1 MKKLFLLLTALLL
14 AAVTMTAQTRTIT
27 GTVVSAADD
36 EPIVGATVHPVGG
49 GQGTATDI
57 DGQFSLTIPAKV
69 TQLQVTYVG
78 MAPQTVKAENGVK
91 VALTESATNL
101 DEVMVV
107 AYGTA
112 KKSAYTGSASV
123 VKADQIEGRLVTDA
137 VSALAGTVSGVQVL
151 TTNGQP
157 GTSPSVRIRGIGSIN
172 GSSTPLYVVDGMPF
186 DGDIASLNTMDIE
199 SMTVLKDAAAAAL
212 YGARG
217 ANGVILITTKKGG
230 EGDAVITFDARWG
243 SNSRQ
248 VKGYD
253 VIKSPELYTEMAY
266 TALRNGYA
274 WGQGLDSNAAHIAA
288 NNALYTAFGSGYQI
302 WNVPAGQQIV
312 GTNGKLNP
320 NATLGNV
327 ITTRNSETGEIISQ
341 NLVRPDSWYDNT
353 FIHGL
358 RQEYN
363 LSVRGGT
370 ERFRYYAS
378 VGYLGDEGIIE
389 NSNYNRLSS
398 RVTAEYQAKKW
409 LKLNAS
415 LSFNHVDMKAPTGQD
430 SGTQNVSNA
439 FFIVDNMGP
448 VYPMFIRDGNGKIL
462 TDRATGHPIYDY
474 GDNNTYFPGANRNF
488 MSGSNPASGFV
499 YDTNETLMDVLD
511 AKWGATITPIENLN
525 ITGNVGYFLDNTREH
540 VIKSPLYGSVKS
552 NGGLAQQ
559 KFRRLSGLNL
569 QFLGTYRR
577 TFNDVHHGDIMVG
590 YETYEQNSESVTA
603 MGYHLYDPNN
613 WAVSNTLND
622 ENRTGSG
629 AAVGY
634 STRGFFG
641 RLNYDYDSRYF
652 ASVSYRRDA
661 SSHFHPDHR
670 WGDFFSVSAA
680 WDAAKESFM
689 QPAATWLDLLKVKF
703 SFGQQG
709 NDNLAPG
716 MSYGYYYTDIY
727 GISGSQTWSDGQL
740 VQKGNPDLTWETSNA
755 WNAGIDFSFW
765 QGKLS
770 GTIEY
775 FLRETKDM
783 LYMKPVAPSNGY
795 TSVPMN
801 VGSMRNSGLEFE
813 LNYRPINTKN
823 ITWDINVNG
832 TYLKNKIIKL
842 HPDLG
847 GQMISGMRILK
858 EGSSLYNFYMVD
870 YAGVNPD
877 NGAAL
882 FWARETVGTDA
893 DGNAIY
899 GKEYKTENY
908 DLAADTN
915 MKETGNVLP
924 TFYGG
929 FGTSIQAYGVDLSVA
944 FSFQLGGRT
953 YDEAYGRYIYGGESD
968 VIGQNWH
975 KDMLNAWTPSNRNT
989 DIPALN
995 SMEKYNLGTQT
1006 TTFLLVSSNYL
1017 SLNNITLGYTFPS
1030 KWTKKIGI
1038 ESIRVYGAADN
1049 VALWSA
1055 RKGLDPRMSF
1065 VSAGTGDYSIIRNI
1079 SGGLKVVF

>member
-1 MKKLFLLLTALLL
+1 MKKLFLLLTAVLL

-57 DGQFSLTIPAKV
+57 DGQFSLTIPANV

-78 MAPQTVKAENGVK
+78 MTPQTVKAVNGVK
-91 VALTESATNL
+91 IALTENATAL

-123 VKADQIEGRLVTDA
+123 IKADQIEGRQVTDA
-137 VSALAGTVSGVQVL
+137 VSALAGAVSGVQVL

-157 GTSPSVRIRGIGSIN
+157 GTAPSVRIRGIGSIN

-186 DGDIASLNTMDIE
+186 DGDIATLNTMDIE

-253 VIKSPELYTEMAY
+253 VIDNPYQYTEMAY
-266 TALRNGYA
+266 QALRNGFA
-274 WGQGLDSNAAHIAA
+274 WGQGMDAQAAHIAA
-288 NNALYTAFGSGYQI
+288 NQALYTAFGAGYQI

-320 NATLGNV
+320 NAKLGNV
-327 ITTRNSETGEIISQ
+327 ITTRDADGNIISQ
-341 NLVRPDSWYDNT
+341 NLVKPDSWYDNT
-353 FIHGL
+353 FVHGL

-378 VGYLGDEGIIE
+378 VGYLGDEGIID

-415 LSFNHVDMKAPTGQD
+415 LAFNHVDMKAPSGQD
-430 SGTQNVSNA
+430 SGTHNVSNA
-439 FFIVDNMGP
+439 FYIVDNMGP
-448 VYPMFIRDGNGKIL
+448 VYPMFIRDGKGNVLK
-462 TDRATGHPIYDY
+462 DKATGHPIYDY

-488 MSGSNPASGFV
+488 MSGANPASGFV
-499 YDTNETLMDVLD
+499 YDTNETIMDVFD
-511 AKWGATITPIENLN
+511 GKWGATITPIENLN

-540 VIKSPLYGSVKS
+540 VIMSPLYGSVKS

-559 KFRRLSGLNL
+559 EMRRLSGLNL

-577 TFNDVHHGDIMVG
+577 TFADVHHGDIMIG
-590 YETYEQNSESVTA
+590 YETYEQNSESVSA
-603 MGYHLYDPNN
+603 IGYHLYDPYN
-613 WAVSNTLND
+613 WAVNNTLND
-622 ENRTGSG
+622 ENRKGSG
-629 AAVGY
+629 GASGY

-670 WGDFFSVSAA
+670 WGNFFSVSAA
-680 WDAAKESFM
+680 WDAAKEKFM
-689 QPAATWLDLLKVKF
+689 QPTATWLDLLKVKF

-709 NDNLAPG
+709 NDNLYPG
-716 MSYGYYYTDIY
+716 MAYGYYYTDIY
-727 GISGSQTWSDGQL
+727 GISGSQTWSDGNM

-755 WNAGIDFSFW
+755 YNAGIDFSFW

-770 GTIEY
+770 GTVEY

-823 ITWDINVNG
+823 ITWEVNVNG
-832 TYLKNKIIKL
+832 TFLKNKIIKL

-847 GQMISGMRILK
+847 GQMISGIRILK
-858 EGSSLYNFYMVD
+858 EGSSLYNYYMVD

-882 FWARETVGTDA
+882 FWARETVGTDENG
-893 DGNAIY
+893 DPIL

-915 MKETGNVLP
+915 LKETGNLLP

-929 FGTSIQAYGVDLSVA
+929 FGTTLQAYGVDFSVA
-944 FSFQLGGRT
+944 FSYQLGGRT
-953 YDEAYGRYIYGGESD
+953 LDDAYGGYIYGGESD
-968 VIGQNWH
+968 VLGHAWH
-975 KDMLNAWTPSNRNT
+975 KDMLNAWTPENRNT

-995 SMEKYNLGTQT
+995 SLEKYNLGSQE
-1006 TTFLLVSSNYL
+1006 TTFKLISSDYL

-1038 ESIRVYGAADN
+1038 ESIRVYGSADN
-1049 VALWSA
+1049 VALWSK
-1055 RKGLDPRMSF
+1055 RKGLDPRMGFTAADS
-1065 VSAGTGDYSIIRNI
+1065 GDYSIIRTI

>member
-14 AAVTMTAQTRTIT
+14 AAVSMTAQTRTIT
-27 GTVVSAADD
+27 GIVVSAADD
-36 EPIVGATVHPVGG
+36 EPIVGATVRPVGG
-49 GQGTATDI
+49 SHGTATDI

-69 TQLQVTYVG
+69 TQLHVTYVG
-78 MAPQTVKAENGVK
+78 MTPQTVKAVDGVK
-91 VALTESATNL
+91 IALSESATAL

-137 VSALAGTVSGVQVL
+137 VAALAGTVSGVQVL

-186 DGDIASLNTMDIE
+186 DGDIATLNTMDIE

-248 VKGYD
+248 VKGYETID
-253 VIKSPELYTEMAY
+253 NPAQYTEMAY
-266 TALRNGYA
+266 QALRNGYA
-274 WGQGLDSNAAHIAA
+274 WGQGYDDQRAHIAA
-288 NNALYTAFGSGYQI
+288 NNALNTAFGAGYQV

-320 NATLGNV
+320 NAKLGNI
-327 ITTRNSETGEIISQ
+327 ITTRDSETGEIISQ

-363 LSVRGGT
+363 LSVRGGS
-370 ERFRYYAS
+370 ERFKYYAS
-378 VGYLGDEGIIE
+378 VGYLGDEGIID

-398 RVTAEYQAKKW
+398 RVSVEYQAKKW

-415 LSFNHVDMKAPTGQD
+415 LAFNHVDMKAPSGQD
-430 SGTQNVSNA
+430 SGTQNVTNA

-448 VYPMFIRDGNGKIL
+448 VYPMFIRDGKGNVLK
-462 TDRATGHPIYDY
+462 DKATGNPIYDY
-474 GDNNTYFPGANRNF
+474 GDNNVYFPGANRNF

-499 YDTNETLMDVLD
+499 YDTNETIMDVFD
-511 AKWGATITPIENLN
+511 GKWGATITPIENLN
-525 ITGNVGYFLDNTREH
+525 ITGNVGYFLDNTRDH
-540 VIKSPLYGSVKS
+540 QIMSPLYGSVKS
-552 NGGLAQQ
+552 NGGLAAQE
-559 KFRRLSGLNL
+559 FRRLSGLNL

-577 TFNDVHHGDIMVG
+577 TFADVHHGDIMVG
-590 YETYEQNSESVTA
+590 YETYEQNSESVSA
-603 MGYHLYDPNN
+603 NGYHLYDPYN

-622 ENRTGSG
+622 ENRKGSG
-629 AAVGY
+629 AAIGY

-652 ASVSYRRDA
+652 ASFSYRRDA

-689 QPAATWLDLLKVKF
+689 QPAATWLDLLKVKA

-709 NDNLAPG
+709 NDNLYPG
-716 MSYGYYYTDIY
+716 MAYGYYYTDIY
-727 GISGSQTWSDGQL
+727 GISGTQTWSDGNM

-755 WNAGIDFSFW
+755 YNAGVDFSFW

-770 GTIEY
+770 GTVEY

-813 LNYRPINTKN
+813 LNYRPVNTKN
-823 ITWDINVNG
+823 ITWNINVNG

-847 GQMISGMRILK
+847 GQMISGIRILK
-858 EGSSLYNFYMVD
+858 EGSSLYNYYMVE

-893 DGNAIY
+893 NGDPVY

-915 MKETGNVLP
+915 LKETGNVLP

-953 YDEAYGRYIYGGESD
+953 YDEAYGGYIYGGESD
-968 VIGQNWH
+968 VLGHAWH
-975 KDMLNAWTPSNRNT
+975 KDMLNAWTPENRDT

-995 SMEKYNLGTQT
+995 SQEKYNLGSQN
-1006 TTFLLVSSNYL
+1006 TTFNLISSDYL
-1017 SLNNITLGYTFPS
+1017 SLNNITIGYTFPS

-1055 RKGLDPRMSF
+1055 RKGLDPRMGFTS
-1065 VSAGTGDYSIIRNI
+1065 SGSGDYSIIRNI

>member
-1 MKKLFLLLTALLL
+1 MKKLFLLLTAVLL

-57 DGQFSLTIPAKV
+57 DGQFSLTIPANV

-78 MAPQTVKAENGVK
+78 MTPQTVKAVNGVK
-91 VALTESATNL
+91 IALTENATAL

-123 VKADQIEGRLVTDA
+123 IKADQIEGRQVTDA
-137 VSALAGTVSGVQVL
+137 VSALAGAVSGVQVL

-157 GTSPSVRIRGIGSIN
+157 GTAPSVRIRGIGSIN

-186 DGDIASLNTMDIE
+186 DGDIATLNTMDIE

-217 ANGVILITTKKGG
+217 ANGVIVITTKKGG

-253 VIKSPELYTEMAY
+253 VIDNPYQYTEMAY
-266 TALRNGYA
+266 QALRNGYA
-274 WGQGLDSNAAHIAA
+274 WGQGMDAQAAHIAA
-288 NNALYTAFGSGYQI
+288 NQALYTAFGAGYQI

-320 NATLGNV
+320 NAKLGNV
-327 ITTRNSETGEIISQ
+327 ITTRDADGNIISQ
-341 NLVRPDSWYDNT
+341 NLVKPDSWYDNT
-353 FIHGL
+353 FVHGL

-378 VGYLGDEGIIE
+378 VGYLGDEGIID

-415 LSFNHVDMKAPTGQD
+415 LAFNHVDMKAPTGQD

-448 VYPMFIRDGNGKIL
+448 VYPMFIRDGKGNIL
-462 TDRATGHPIYDY
+462 QDKATGNPIYDY

-499 YDTNETLMDVLD
+499 YDTNETIMDVLD

-540 VIKSPLYGSVKS
+540 MIMSPLYGSVKS
-552 NGGLAQQ
+552 NGGRASQE
-559 KFRRLSGLNL
+559 FRRLSGLNL

-577 TFNDVHHGDIMVG
+577 TFADVHHGDIMLG
-590 YETYEQNSESVTA
+590 YETYEQNSESVSA
-603 MGYHLYDPNN
+603 IGYHLYDPYN
-613 WAVSNTLND
+613 WAVNNTLND
-622 ENRTGSG
+622 ENRKGSG
-629 AAVGY
+629 GASGY

-680 WDAAKESFM
+680 WDAAKEKFM

-709 NDNLAPG
+709 NDNLYPG
-716 MSYGYYYTDIY
+716 MAYGYYYTDIY
-727 GISGSQTWSDGQL
+727 AIQGSQAWSDGNMI
-740 VQKGNPDLTWETSNA
+740 QKGNPDLTWETSNA

-770 GTIEY
+770 GTVEY

-795 TSVPMN
+795 TEVPMN

-823 ITWDINVNG
+823 ITWDINLNG
-832 TYLKNKIIKL
+832 TFLKNKIIKL

-847 GQMISGMRILK
+847 GQMIAGIRILK
-858 EGSSLYNFYMVD
+858 EGSSLYNYYMVD

-893 DGNAIY
+893 NGDPIY

-915 MKETGNVLP
+915 LKETGNLLP

-929 FGTSIQAYGVDLSVA
+929 FGTTLQAYGVDFSVA

-953 YDEAYGRYIYGGESD
+953 YDEAYGGYIYGGESD
-968 VIGQNWH
+968 VLGHAWH
-975 KDMLNAWTPSNRNT
+975 KDMLNAWTPENRNT

-995 SMEKYNLGTQT
+995 SMEKYNLGGQN
-1006 TTFLLVSSNYL
+1006 TTFNLISSNYL

-1055 RKGLDPRMSF
+1055 RKGLDPRMGFTS
-1065 VSAGTGDYSIIRNI
+1065 SGSGDYSIIRSI

>member
-1 MKKLFLLLTALLL
+1 MKKLFLLLTAVLL
-14 AAVTMTAQTRTIT
+14 AAVSMTAQTRTIT

-36 EPIVGATVHPVGG
+36 EPIVGATVVPVGG

-57 DGQFSLTIPAKV
+57 DGEFSLVVPAKV
-69 TQLQVTYVG
+69 TKLQVSYVG
-78 MAPQTVKAENGVK
+78 MATQTVNAVNGIK
-91 VALTESATNL
+91 VALTETATAL

-157 GTSPSVRIRGIGSIN
+157 GTSPTVRIRGVGSIN
-172 GSSTPLYVVDGMPF
+172 GSSNPLYVVDGMPF
-186 DGDIASLNTMDIE
+186 DGDIATLNTMDIE

-217 ANGVILITTKKGG
+217 ANGVILVTTKKGR

-253 VIKSPELYTEMAY
+253 VITSPALYTEMAY
-266 TALRNGYA
+266 AALRNGYM
-274 WGQGLDSNAAHIAA
+274 WSQGKDAAAAHIAA
-288 NNALYTAFGSGYQI
+288 NKDLYTAFGAGYQI

-320 NATLGNV
+320 NAKVGNV
-327 ITTRNSETGEIISQ
+327 ITTRSSETGEIISQ

-353 FIHGL
+353 FVHGL

-363 LSVRGGT
+363 LSVRGGS
-370 ERFRYYAS
+370 ERFTFYAS
-378 VGYLGDEGIIE
+378 VGYLGDEGIIK
-389 NSNYNRLSS
+389 NSNYKRLSS
-398 RVTAEYQAKKW
+398 RVSAEYKAKKW
-409 LKLNAS
+409 LSLTAS
-415 LSFNHVDMKAPTGQD
+415 LAFNHVDMNAPESQSSD
-430 SGTQNVSNA
+430 NHNVANA
-439 FFIVDNMGP
+439 FFIVDNMAP
-448 VYPMFIRDGNGKIL
+448 IYPMFIRDGKGNIL
-462 TDRATGHPIYDY
+462 QDKSTGHPIYDY
-474 GDNNTYFPGANRNF
+474 GDNNTFFPSANRNF
-488 MSGSNPASGFV
+488 MSGSNPASGFI
-499 YDTNETLMDVLD
+499 YDTNQSIMDVLD

-525 ITGNVGYFLDNTREH
+525 ITGNVGYFLDNTRDH
-540 VIKSPLYGSVKS
+540 QIMSALYGSVKS
-552 NGGLAQQ
+552 LGGLAQMTN
-559 KFRRLSGLNL
+559 RRLSGLNL
-569 QFLGTYRR
+569 QFLGTYRH

-590 YETYEQNSESVTA
+590 YETYEQNSESVA
-603 MGYHLYDPNN
+603 AYGYNLYDPNS
-613 WAVSNTLND
+613 WAVNNTLND
-622 ENRTGSG
+622 ERRKGTGG
-629 AAVGY
+629 ASGY

-641 RLNYDYDSRYF
+641 RINYDYDSRYF

-670 WGDFFSVSAA
+670 WGNFFSVSAA
-680 WDAAKESFM
+680 WDAAKEAFM
-689 QPAATWLDLLKVKF
+689 QPAATWLDLLKVKV

-709 NDNLAPG
+709 NDNLYPG
-716 MSYGYYYTDIY
+716 MAYGYYYTDIY
-727 GISGSQTWSDGQL
+727 GISGSQTWSDGNL
-740 VQKGNPDLTWETSNA
+740 VQKGNKDLTWETSNA

-770 GTIEY
+770 GTVEY
-775 FLRETKDM
+775 FLRQTEDM

-823 ITWDINVNG
+823 ITWEINANG
-832 TYLKNKIIKL
+832 TFLKNKIIKL

-847 GQMISGMRILK
+847 GQMISGITILK
-858 EGSSLYNFYMVD
+858 EGESRYNYYMVD

-882 FWARETVGTDA
+882 FWARETVGMD
-893 DGNAIY
+893 DNGDPIY

-915 MKETGNVLP
+915 LKETGNLLP

-929 FGTSIQAYGVDLSVA
+929 FGTSIQAYGVD
-944 FSFQLGGRT
+944 FSISFSYQLGGRT
-953 YDEAYGRYIYGGESD
+953 YDEGYGSYIYGGESD
-968 VIGQNWH
+968 KLGQNWH
-975 KDMLNAWTPSNRNT
+975 KDMLNAWTPTNRDTN
-989 DIPALN
+989 IPALN
-995 SMEKYNLGTQT
+995 SGEKYDLGSQS

-1038 ESIRVYGAADN
+1038 ESLRVYGAADN

-1055 RKGLDPRMSF
+1055 RKGLDPRMGF
-1065 VSAGTGDYSIIRNI
+1065 TSANTGDYSIIRNI

>member
-57 DGQFSLTIPAKV
+57 DGQFSLTIPEKV

-78 MAPQTVKAENGVK
+78 MTPQTVKAVNGIK
-91 VALTESATNL
+91 VALTENATAL

-123 VKADQIEGRLVTDA
+123 VKADQIEGRMVTDA
-137 VSALAGTVSGVQVL
+137 MSALAGTVSGVQVL

-157 GTSPSVRIRGIGSIN
+157 GTAPSVRIRGIGSIN

-186 DGDIASLNTMDIE
+186 DGDIATLNTMDIE

-217 ANGVILITTKKGG
+217 ANGVILVTTKKGS

-248 VKGYD
+248 IKGYD
-253 VIKSPELYTEMAY
+253 VIDNPYQYTEMAY
-266 TALRNGYA
+266 QALRNGYL
-274 WGQGLDSNAAHIAA
+274 WGQGYDAERAHIAA
-288 NNALYTAFGSGYQI
+288 NSALSTAFGSGYQI

-320 NATLGNV
+320 NAKLGNV
-327 ITTRNSETGEIISQ
+327 ITTRDADGNIVAQ
-341 NLVRPDSWYDNT
+341 NFVKPDSWYDNT
-353 FIHGL
+353 FVNGL

-363 LSVRGGT
+363 LSVRGGS
-370 ERFRYYAS
+370 ERFKYYAS

-398 RVTAEYQAKKW
+398 RVSAEYQAKKW
-409 LKLNAS
+409 LKLTAS
-415 LSFNHVDMKAPTGQD
+415 IAFNHVDMKAPTGQD
-430 SGTQNVSNA
+430 SGTSNVSNA

-448 VYPMFIRDGNGKIL
+448 VYPMFIRDGQGNIL
-462 TDRATGHPIYDY
+462 QDKATGHPIYDY

-488 MSGSNPASGFV
+488 MSGANPASGFV
-499 YDTNETLMDVLD
+499 YDTNETLMDVFD
-511 AKWGATITPIENLN
+511 GKWGATITPIENLN

-540 VIKSPLYGSVKS
+540 VIMSPLYGSVKS

-559 KFRRLSGLNL
+559 ESRRLSGVNL

-577 TFNDVHHGDIMVG
+577 TFADVHHGDIMLG
-590 YETYEQNSESVTA
+590 YETYEQNSESVSA
-603 MGYHLYDPNN
+603 LGYHLYNPYN
-613 WAVSNTLND
+613 WSVSNTLND
-622 ENRTGSG
+622 ENRKGSG
-629 AAVGY
+629 GASGY

-652 ASVSYRRDA
+652 ASFSYRRDA

-689 QPAATWLDLLKVKF
+689 QPAATWLDLLKVKL

-709 NDNLAPG
+709 NDNLYPG
-716 MSYGYYYTDIY
+716 MVYGYYYTDIY
-727 GISGSQTWSDGQL
+727 GISGSQTWSDGNM

-770 GTIEY
+770 GTVEY

-813 LNYRPINTKN
+813 LNYRPVNTKN

-832 TYLKNKIIKL
+832 TFLKNKIVKL

-847 GQMISGMRILK
+847 GQLISGIRILK
-858 EGSSLYNFYMVD
+858 EGSSLYNFYIVD

-893 DGNAIY
+893 NGDPIY

-908 DLAADTN
+908 DIAADTN
-915 MKETGNVLP
+915 LKETGNVLP

-929 FGTSIQAYGVDLSVA
+929 FGTTLQAYGVDFSVG
-944 FSFQLGGRT
+944 FSYQLGGRT
-953 YDEAYGRYIYGGESD
+953 MDDAYGRYIYGGESD
-968 VIGQNWH
+968 VLGQAWH
-975 KDMLNAWTPSNRNT
+975 KDMLNAWTPENRNT

-995 SMEKYNLGTQT
+995 SAEKYNLGSQE
-1006 TTFLLVSSNYL
+1006 TTFKLISSDYL
-1017 SLNNITLGYTFPS
+1017 SLNNITIGYTFPA

-1038 ESIRVYGAADN
+1038 ESLRVYGSADN

-1065 VSAGTGDYSIIRNI
+1065 VSAGSGDYSIIRTI